1 VPHST
6 HDHHDTPLTEA
17 NAVLAAPDESHVEHA
32 ETGLKAAAIPVAV
45 GLIIGVIF
53 VTVFLAAFHAP
64 RPHDLPVAVIAE
76 TTADAGAA
84 AGVQRALDGMAA
96 GEFRVIGLP
105 SRAAAETAL
114 QHREVFGV
122 WLPGQATLLVAGAN
136 GPSVTGALT
145 GPFTRL
151 AGAATGAR
159 ELSMVDTLPVSPND
173 TAGLSTFY
181 AGFGVVLAGFL
192 FAQISYAAG
201 PVLPLRRRRDMQRR
215 LLVLIDISGSMKQY
229 TSGHMMLAHAIV
241 QGAAGAEI
249 FTIGTRLTRIT
260 RPLRIRQRD
269 RALARVGE
277 LVEDWDGGTRI
288 GPTLLTFLG
297 IPRFAALARGAVII
311 IISDGLERGS
321 HADMETALRRLSARA
336 YRLSLCSPLVA
347 DPRFRPRTAALQAA
361 LPLLDD
367 LVDGA
372 SLDSLTKFI
381 LTLARPAPSAID
393 IWRKVS

>member
-1 VPHST
+1 MPHST

-201 PVLPLRRRRDMQRR
+201 PVLPLRRR
-215 LLVLIDISGSMKQY
+215 L
-229 TSGHMMLAHAIV
+229 T
-241 QGAAGAEI
+241 AAGVFAVLSGVI
-249 FTIGTRLTRIT
+249 V
-260 RPLRIRQRD
+260 
-269 RALARVGE
+269 ALVAGSTGFGA
-277 LVEDWDGGTRI
+277 LPGN
-288 GPTLLTFLG
+288 L
-297 IPRFAALARGAVII
+297 AALALVITLMAAAVAGAAMTIIRLLGPAGTMPSAVLLLILGNASGGGTLPPAFLPAWLEPLAHVLPVGVGLRALRGH
-311 IISDGLERGS
+311 SYFHNDGLVTGVLVLVAWILVALVILTV
-321 HADMETALRRLSARA
+321 ADRSRQRRNLARA
-336 YRLSLCSPLVA
+336 V
-347 DPRFRPRTAALQAA
+347 
-361 LPLLDD
+361 
-367 LVDGA
+367 
-372 SLDSLTKFI
+372 
-381 LTLARPAPSAID
+381 
-393 IWRKVS
+393 VS